1 MECTIWHLEQKIQV
15 LCFGHFTYE
24 TKGYYA
30 GCGSVDDFKV
40 FHGNDNITAEL
51 DAIDLKELED
61 KFLQFCLQESV
72 A

>member
-1 MECTIWHLEQKIQV
+1 
-15 LCFGHFTYE
+15 
-24 TKGYYA
+24 
-30 GCGSVDDFKV
+30 V